1 MMTRARTTGIAHQV
15 AAFLEKTTGDALE
28 FGIRAWDGSIVGAES
43 GSALVLTGPHAV
55 RRMLWSPGQLGAARA
70 FVAGDI
76 AIEGDLVAVMRQL
89 GSVMGSSRSDLA
101 RAALS
106 SWRLAVDRQVLGP
119 PLRPPSGEARPSR
132 GARAVRHH
140 YDVGDDF
147 YRLVLGSSMVYS
159 SAYWGQGADLAGFEL
174 DDAQSS
180 KLELICRKLDL
191 QPGMRLLDL
200 GCGWGSLLLHAA
212 RHHGVDGVGVTLSPN
227 QARLATRRFQE
238 AGLTDRLHVRLQDYR
253 AVPDGPFDAVASVEM
268 TQHLSRRG
276 QREHVD
282 ALARLVV
289 PGGRVLSH
297 ELCILRPGR
306 RLLRSPFILRY
317 VFPDFNPGEIGSSVL
332 QAERS
337 GLEVLDVENLRTDF
351 ALTLR
356 AWLDRL
362 EMRHER
368 AVELVGRET
377 VAVWR
382 LLFAAGLLSYEA
394 GLLNLQHMVC
404 VRPHPVKRRIFTPQP
419 GCYRRPVPS
428 TTGVSEK
435 VPVASGDGRA
445 PGQRAH
451 SPL

>member
-1 MMTRARTTGIAHQV
+1 MTRARTNGVAHQA
-15 AAFLEKTTGDALE
+15 AAFLQQMTGEALE
-28 FGIRAWDGSIVGAES
+28 FEMRAWDGSVAGAES
-43 GSALVLTGPHAV
+43 GSALVLKHPDAV
-55 RRMLWSPGQLGAARA
+55 RRMLWRPGQLGAARA

-76 AIEGDLVAVMRQL
+76 DIEGDLVAVMRQL
-89 GSVMGSSRSDLA
+89 GSALGSSRSDLA

-106 SWRLAVDRQVLGP
+106 SWRLGVNRQVLGP
-119 PLRPPSGEARPSR
+119 PLRPPSGEVRPTR

-159 SAYWGQGADLAGFEL
+159 SAYWGQRAAPAGFEL
-174 DDAQSS
+174 DDAQRS
-180 KLELICRKLDL
+180 KLDLICRKLDL

-212 RHHGVDGVGVTLSPN
+212 RHYGVNGVGVTLSPN
-227 QARLATRRFQE
+227 QARLATRRIEE
-238 AGLTDRLHVRLQDYR
+238 AGLSDRLHVRLQDFR
-253 AVPDGPFDAVASVEM
+253 AISDGPFDAVASVEM

-276 QREHVD
+276 QSRHI
-282 ALARLVV
+282 ASLARLVA

-306 RLLRSPFILRY
+306 RLVRSPFMLRY
-317 VFPDFNPGEIGSSVL
+317 VFPDFNPGEIGRSVL

-337 GLEVLDVENLRTDF
+337 GLEVLDVENLRRDF

-362 EMRHER
+362 ETRHER

-377 VAVWR
+377 VAAWR
-382 LLFAAGLLSYEA
+382 LLFAVGMLSYEA
-394 GLLNLQHMVC
+394 GHLNLQHMVC
-404 VRPHPVKRRIFTPQP
+404 VRPYPVKRRIFTPQP
-419 GCYRRPVPS
+419 GCYRRPAPS
-428 TTGVSEK
+428 MPGAPEE
-435 VPVASGDGRA
+435 VPVG
-445 PGQRAH
+445 
-451 SPL
+451 